1 MTDRTTAPLRNV
13 TITSLEMR
21 ARPKR
26 SGARPPLFKRP
37 VMLLRAECP
46 TVSFYR
52 YLYNTIG
59 RDWYWYERR
68 QMDDET
74 LATFIHDAKVAVY
87 VLYVGGVPA
96 GYVEIDSRR
105 HPSIEIS
112 YLGLMPEFVGR
123 GLGRYLV
130 NWAVD
135 TAWGMDPQ
143 RIWIHTCDLDHPAAL
158 PLYQKVGFTAFNQE
172 RIAIPD
178 PHIMECFQ
186 S

>member
-1 MTDRTTAPLRNV
+1 MKPPLLDV

-21 ARPKR
+21 ARPNR
-26 SGARPPLFKRP
+26 AVARPPLLKRP
-37 VMLLRAECP
+37 VMLLKAEQP
-46 TVSFYR
+46 TISFYR

-74 LATFIHDAKVAVY
+74 LATLIHDDKVAVY
-87 VLYVGGVPA
+87 VLYIGGVPA

-105 HPSIEIS
+105 YPSIEIA
-112 YLGLMPEFVGR
+112 YLGLMPEFVGC

-130 NWAVD
+130 DWAVD
-135 TAWGMDPQ
+135 NAWSAHPE
-143 RIWIHTCDLDHPAAL
+143 RVWIHTCNLDHPAAL
-158 PLYQKVGFTAFNQE
+158 PLYQKAGFTPFSQGKV
-172 RIAIPD
+172 AIPD
-178 PHIMECFQ
+178 PRLMDCFK

>member
-1 MTDRTTAPLRNV
+1 MTDGAAAPLRDI

-26 SGARPPLFKRP
+26 AGARPPLFKRP
-37 VMLLRAECP
+37 VMLLRAERP
-46 TVSFYR
+46 TLSFYR

-59 RDWYWYERR
+59 RDWCWYERR
-68 QMDDET
+68 QMDDNA
-74 LATFIHDAKVAVY
+74 LARIIHDDSVAVY

-105 HPSIEIS
+105 HVSVEIA

-135 TAWGMDPQ
+135 TAWDMNPE
-143 RIWIHTCDLDHPAAL
+143 RVWIHTCNLDHPAAL
-158 PLYQKVGFTAFNQE
+158 LLYQKVGFTVFNQE
-172 RIAIPD
+172 KIAIPD
-178 PHIMECFQ
+178 PSAMVCFQ
-186 S
+186 N